1 MKNMNCDIVVIGG
14 GGSGLI
20 AGARAATMGKNV
32 IVLEKDK
39 VLGGGMNMAST
50 MRTFGSKWQKERNLP
65 DTTAEYM
72 RNRMDETFWRINR
85 KLAASIIQG
94 TGKFFDWFC
103 EICPKED
110 LDGFY
115 VGKYVFDGED
125 GPLGPQS
132 GGHHLPGKSKG
143 GGRVMVEACSAKL
156 KELGM
161 PIITDILT
169 DEIVVKD
176 GKVVGV
182 KAHKGNETYIIDC
195 KACILACGSWIRN
208 PEFVAKYYP
217 QLAAALPYMGDSP
230 HQSWNYTGDGLKLA
244 EKAGALMDTTNL
256 TIRMM
261 GPMTM
266 CRSRVMGDMANSA
279 YSIYVNKNGERFVS
293 EGSQLRMGVFD
304 SGSVQVEQPEG
315 AAFVIF
321 DEKGL
326 RMSIENPDIHPNPQ
340 MAMPF
345 GASRFPG
352 TMEEAKADIEPA
364 LAANDGVVFRAD
376 SIEEL
381 AQMLEI
387 PAEALKETIDSYN
400 GYCAEGMDWDCYK
413 PTEWLE
419 PINEGPY
426 YAVKASM
433 GTDGVFGGVEINE
446 NMQVKAAAGGV
457 VEGLYCVGD
466 LASGR
471 FLNMAGIKKQIIN
484 DMSFAYS
491 SGYTAGTHAA
501 ENV

>member
-1 MKNMNCDIVVIGG
+1 MKNMQCDIVVIGG

-20 AGARAATMGKNV
+20 AGARAATLGKKV

-50 MRTFGSKWQKERNLP
+50 MRTFGSQWQKDRNLP

-72 RNRMDETFWRINR
+72 RNRMDETFWRLDR
-85 KLAASIIQG
+85 KLAASMIQG

-103 EICPKED
+103 TIANQED

-132 GGHHLPGKSKG
+132 GGHHMPGKHKG
-143 GGRVMVEACSAKL
+143 SGRVFVETCSAKL
-156 KELGM
+156 KELGAD
-161 PIITDILT
+161 IITDVLT
-169 DEIVVKD
+169 DEVMVRD

-182 KAHKGNETYIIDC
+182 RAHKGNESLIIGC
-195 KACILACGSWIRN
+195 KAVILACGAWIRN
-208 PEFVAKYYP
+208 EEFVRKHYP
-217 QLAAALPYMGDSP
+217 KLADAMPYMGDSP
-230 HQSWNYTGDGLKLA
+230 HQSWNYTGDGLGLA

-279 YSIYVNKNGERFVS
+279 YSIYVNKDGKRFVS

-304 SGSVQVEQPEG
+304 SGSVQVEQPDG

-321 DEKGL
+321 DEKAI
-326 RMSIENPDIHPNPQ
+326 RMSVENPDIHPKPQ

-345 GASRFPG
+345 GASQFPK
-352 TMEEAKADIEPA
+352 TMEDVKADMEPA
-364 LAANDGVVFRAD
+364 LAANDGVVFAAD
-376 SIEEL
+376 SLEEL
-381 AQMLEI
+381 AVKLGTD
-387 PAEALKETIDSYN
+387 PAALCETVAQYN
-400 GYCAEGMDWDCYK
+400 KACEEGMDWDCYK
-413 PTEWLE
+413 PAQWLE

-433 GTDGVFGGVEINE
+433 GTDGCFGGVEINE
-446 NMQVKAAAGGV
+446 NMMVKAAEGGL
-457 VEGLYCVGD
+457 VENLYAVGD

-471 FLNMAGIKKQIIN
+471 FLNMAGIKKQILN
-484 DMSFAYS
+484 DMSFAVS
-491 SGYTAGTHAA
+491 SGYIAGTHAA
-501 ENV
+501 QNV